1 MKHNERVERQFW
13 VGHGTIVLVSFMAK
27 SAQQGVDLG
36 LQFRHT
42 VCDVAL
48 RWSNGDAAFKPGQT
62 HACALVNAQAKSEV
76 AVVLPLQ
83 QQLVELFK
91 LGWSA
96 VVLTPTEN

>member
-1 MKHNERVERQFW
+1 MP
-13 VGHGTIVLVSFMAK
+13 K
-27 SAQQGVDLG
+27 SAQQSVDFG
-36 LQFRHT
+36 LQLRYT

-76 AVVLPLQ
+76 AVVLPHQ
-83 QQLVELFK
+83 QQLVGLLK
-91 LGWSA
+91 LGWIA

>member
-27 SAQQGVDLG
+27 SAQQSVEFG
-36 LQFRHT
+36 LLFRYT
-42 VCDVAL
+42 ACDVAL
-48 RWSNGDAAFKPGQT
+48 RRSNGDAAFKPGQT

-83 QQLVELFK
+83 QRLVELFK